1 MSAIAALL
9 LATSCE
15 EVIDYTYVPFTTE
28 DVGQVLNEER
38 SDYRYASS
46 ITGDTVFTI
55 NGVSFEMIRVE
66 GGTFMM
72 GDESEESC
80 SPVHEVTLSTYYIA
94 RTEVTQELYRAV
106 MGHCPTSYSKA
117 NSPVGRISYTS
128 TEYFCRMLREKTG
141 FAFVL
146 PTEAQWEFA
155 ARGGNKSRGYK
166 FSGSNKASDVGY
178 SEPRTSKEPKPVGS
192 RKPNELGIYDMT
204 GNMQEWCSTRHGKYT
219 ASSKVNPMGPVDG
232 KGRVIRGGSWYHYP
246 SSSTVYGR
254 SWLEEKDFYNDTG
267 FRLALR

>member
-15 EVIDYTYVPFTTE
+15 EVIDYAYAPFTTE
-28 DVGQVLNEER
+28 DVGQVLHEEVG
-38 SDYRYASS
+38 DYMYASS
-46 ITGDTVFTI
+46 ITGDTVFTV
-55 NGVSFEMIRVE
+55 NGMSFKMIRVE

-94 RTEVTQELYRAV
+94 STEVTQELYRAV
-106 MGHCPTSYSKA
+106 MGYCPTSYSQA
-117 NSPVGRISYTS
+117 NSPVGKISYTS
-128 TEYFCRMLREKTG
+128 AENFCCRLREATG

-178 SEPRTSKEPKPVGS
+178 SAPRTSKEPKPVGL

-204 GNMQEWCSTRHGKYT
+204 GNMQEWCSTKHGKYT

-232 KGRVIRGGSWYHYP
+232 KGRIIRGGSWYNYP
-246 SSSTVYGR
+246 SGSTVYTR
-254 SWLEEKDFYNDTG
+254 SWLEEESSYGGTG
-267 FRLALR
+267 FRIALR